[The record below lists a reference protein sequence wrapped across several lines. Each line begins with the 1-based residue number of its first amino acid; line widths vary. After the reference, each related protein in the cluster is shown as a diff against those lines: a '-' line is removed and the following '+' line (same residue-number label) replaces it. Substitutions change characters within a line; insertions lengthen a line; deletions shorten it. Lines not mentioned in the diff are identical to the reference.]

1 MLFDDRLATVL
12 RISTTSEAGRRTQ
25 LRQLLDLLG
34 SRSQPL
40 HSHEGV
46 REQSLLAAAW
56 LRMDALAEAIPAAD
70 RAAIIREPGW
80 RFRSAELV
88 AYLADDEPEIA
99 AAALTRADLSS
110 AQWEALIP
118 QLPIRARGFLRLRR
132 DLPLDVEAMLDR
144 LGVHDRGLPAPQGA
158 EAATAAA
165 AVAAAMVPAAPDTG
179 SSKTAPKPAPEP
191 AQAPQP
197 TPPIA
202 PVAPVPDS
210 AVIPLRPA
218 VDAAPDRPPE
228 RAVFVHPDVDRENE
242 ERSEISALVERIA
255 QFRRERSEAADE
267 LDLAPRLP
275 LGEVA
280 EPARRTALAFGFVAD
295 AGGRI
300 TWASSE
306 WAAMVIGTRLLRPA
320 GFALASSVP
329 PSASAIARAFAR
341 RQPICQAPLTL
352 QGAQAI
358 AGEWL
363 VDGEPQFSA
372 EGHFTGY
379 VGRFRRAAPS
389 ADSAM
394 GAAAE
399 EADRMRQ
406 LLHEL
411 RTPITAV
418 QGYAEVIQQQLFGPA
433 PHEYRALAA
442 AIAADAAHILAGFDE
457 LDRLARL
464 ETGALDIAPGEA
476 DLPALVRRMT
486 QQLAPVLAGRDASL
500 TLTENPSPTLLLAID
515 EDEAEALLW
524 RLLATLAGHCAPDE
538 ALAITLTPVFDGPAA
553 MAQCVCDLPK
563 RLASLDDP
571 FACDLRPAH
580 QTISAGPFGPGF
592 ALRLARAEARRAG
605 GVLALAQGKAVLRLP
620 LFAGAET
627 NRKAVLG

>member
-12 RISTTSEAGRRTQ
+12 RINTTSEAGRRTQ

-40 HSHEGV
+40 RAHEGV
-46 REQSLLAAAW
+46 REQSLMAAAW

-80 RFRSAELV
+80 RFRSPELL
-88 AYLADDEPEIA
+88 AYLADDEPEVA
-99 AAALTRADLSS
+99 AAALTRADLPS

-132 DLPLDVEAMLDR
+132 DLPLDVEAVLDR
-144 LGVHDRGLPAPQGA
+144 LGVHDRGLPAPQVE
-158 EAATAAA
+158 EAAPALVAA
-165 AVAAAMVPAAPDTG
+165 AVPAAAPAPSDVAPPGAAP
-179 SSKTAPKPAPEP
+179 AEPAPAPEP
-191 AQAPQP
+191 LAAPDVE
-197 TPPIA
+197 PIA
-202 PVAPVPDS
+202 LVPDS
-210 AVIPLRPA
+210 AVIPLR
-218 VDAAPDRPPE
+218 APSKRLPE
-228 RAVFVHPDVDRENE
+228 HAFDDPLPVNADRESE

-255 QFRRERSEAADE
+255 QFRRERSEAAEDLE
-267 LDLAPRLP
+267 LSPRLP

-300 TWASSE
+300 TWATSE
-306 WAAMVIGTRLLRPA
+306 WAAMVIGTRLLRSA
-320 GFALASSVP
+320 GAGGTGAGDSG
-329 PSASAIARAFAR
+329 AIARAFAR

-352 QGAQAI
+352 QGAPAI

-389 ADSAM
+389 ADTATT
-394 GAAAE
+394 AAAE

-500 TLTENPSPTLLLAID
+500 TLAENPSPTLLLAID